1 MLENKQK
8 MYLRALGNSLEPVVF
23 VGKGEVGA
31 NVIRQLDE
39 ALIAHELVKVRV
51 LKNCLTPLDEVVAEL
66 ADKTGAEEIQVIGN
80 NVLYYRPNKEKQK
93 IILPQ

>member
-66 ADKTGAEEIQVIGN
+66 AEKTRAEEIQVIGN
-80 NVLYYRPNKEKQK
+80 NVLYYRANKERQK